1 MDTTNPP
8 TPPSQSI
15 AMEAPAEE
23 SGTAVVE
30 ATTASVEMEM
40 EMDVDAAA
48 PEGTDAVELL
58 LNISHAFDSSTRS
71 EMVAPEAVEVLP
83 EAVQEQVPEPEP
95 VPDIADLE
103 PISAH
108 EPEPEPELEP
118 EPEPKRKRKRHPT
131 HYLGEDNTII
141 RCICGFT
148 EDDGFTIQ
156 CEGCGA
162 WEHGMCFGFN
172 DVDSAPDQ
180 YLCELCDPRPVDKE
194 GARRIQLRMIEQ
206 QRLAREAG
214 AKIPGAGEKP
224 RSKGGKRRKEQSNP
238 VPEEGGGEMG
248 PPAKPR
254 RGRQQSNK
262 SRTKAPVEPSS
273 PAIGDDYFKID
284 PWTMEYTPIEQNIP
298 RGLPVRRVLRQM
310 YKEWIESL
318 PEQEKEREDDLVASH
333 LPSPTETGLLRL
345 SPDAIFPPPNYSP
358 LAPPLPPVFL
368 TAPSLSSLAP
378 SLIIKPVPS
387 PSSSSGF
394 TTSFLPPTYRDHLTM
409 RAIYTR
415 PTVYGVFTPE
425 FFETGTFLGE
435 YLGEL
440 IDPAAYRQDPINQYT
455 LLGVPKPHVHAL
467 GPPINLMIDARNYG
481 SPLRFVRNGCHPNA
495 VIRPIVWRTP
505 SSSSSSSSSSS
516 EGTPKIAFGLFTSRS
531 IPPRAEIILGWEWDD
546 QHLVHSLPL
555 IHPTSS
561 PSTGAVTYPNWQ
573 KNLLKGQAEELGWR
587 YERLLGC
594 LWGVFAG
601 CGCASG
607 GAGGKGENKGPG
619 SCALEQMMEF
629 WRVTTGR
636 SNLKPQPSRVVTE
649 TDAEGEGEA
658 ELDEDG
664 EGEDREKERD
674 MAYLGPL
681 VGSVRGWRN
690 RELEVESVK
699 QWGAMGA
706 SALPLLSSVDVDIE
720 MRRNN
725 VASEKERENKKSA
738 EEERRVSIDS
748 QATQEEDAG
757 EEEHEEEKM
766 DVDLLQEL
774 SEPESERRPHAHTE
788 EGEEDGDS
796 EADFANA
803 EVSMDVHQM
812 EDGVEEDKGAL
823 SDATTITLP
832 RRGRSPSL
840 SSLGSTDDS
849 DDVSRSDS
857 ENSSLESEDEGGDED
872 ERVVINARKMKKKV
886 VPSSPPLLPSKSKL
900 NQPRLHSHPR
910 PKSKDRVKPSV
921 KDRGGNKVQ
930 PKSGKSLSS
939 PSDNHHV
946 KAKAKRRDLSQA
958 QSSRQRPDSSLSSI
972 KDREKP
978 GKKSVPVGIGAGL
991 KGSKKRTK
999 RIVSS
1004 SETEEDEVRVKKKLK
1019 EKEKKTEQKPSL
1031 PSAVNSEGAA
1041 PEEATPPPKSPRPL
1055 TPPPPLSFLPVKE
1068 PSPPPA
1074 SASEPK
1080 EPTPPPPEPPKKVSL
1095 SEYLK
1100 THKFRK
1106 ESQTPT
1112 PVADRGTSGSDSAA
1126 GSIAIPGLGDH
1137 LPPRS
1142 LSASADASKTEP
1154 VEHEKREESNPP
1166 NPLVP
1171 TNTSANVA
1179 TSASTSGLN
1188 LFEHL
1193 PSSRGSASGS
1203 ALGLGSGDNSGLS
1216 LVNAS
1221 GPLSVVESSP
1231 APVSVTKNL
1240 DENDPLSSSAIAT
1253 ALSLASAITSA
1264 TSRGQIVN
1272 HEAST
1277 GATRPAM
1284 QSSTSTSYV
1293 PRQSQPQAQSTPSSA
1308 TVSLP
1313 IPTSTSKDHF
1323 IHPLPLTPSIPSPLA
1338 PSSAATA
1345 ATRVSSSYTPRQ
1357 VSSSSIT
1364 SVGGVEESHSPQRGF
1379 TPLYGR
1385 RERERSPI
1393 RGDFR
1398 DRDRDRDW
1406 NRDRDR
1412 DRRPLTL
1419 SHRELPERPSTS
1431 TSISIPPPLTA
1442 RDLPPHTSSALSG
1455 TPSESAKTTALG
1467 LGLPRAPPTG
1477 PKVPPTGPRAFSGS
1491 GAPGGGVETA
1501 ASPSAAGALGGIGA
1515 GLGLSRG
1522 RGFRGFAPRGVWRGR
1537 GFRGRGRGG

>member
-1 MDTTNPP
+1 MSNSFVESAPSPSHSRP
-8 TPPSQSI
+8 TPPQNQSQ
-15 AMEAPAEE
+15 
-23 SGTAVVE
+23 
-30 ATTASVEMEM
+30 
-40 EMDVDAAA
+40 
-48 PEGTDAVELL
+48 L
-58 LNISHAFDSSTRS
+58 
-71 EMVAPEAVEVLP
+71 
-83 EAVQEQVPEPEP
+83 
-95 VPDIADLE
+95 
-103 PISAH
+103 
-108 EPEPEPELEP
+108 
-118 EPEPKRKRKRHPT
+118 
-131 HYLGEDNTII
+131 
-141 RCICGFT
+141 
-148 EDDGFTIQ
+148 
-156 CEGCGA
+156 
-162 WEHGMCFGFN
+162 
-172 DVDSAPDQ
+172 
-180 YLCELCDPRPVDKE
+180 
-194 GARRIQLRMIEQ
+194 
-206 QRLAREAG
+206 
-214 AKIPGAGEKP
+214 
-224 RSKGGKRRKEQSNP
+224 
-238 VPEEGGGEMG
+238 
-248 PPAKPR
+248 PPASKPQVHLAVKDR
-254 RGRQQSNK
+254 
-262 SRTKAPVEPSS
+262 PL
-273 PAIGDDYFKID
+273 
-284 PWTMEYTPIEQNIP
+284 TPP
-298 RGLPVRRVLRQM
+298 RLP
-310 YKEWIESL
+310 
-318 PEQEKEREDDLVASH
+318 
-333 LPSPTETGLLRL
+333 
-345 SPDAIFPPPNYSP
+345 
-358 LAPPLPPVFL
+358 
-368 TAPSLSSLAP
+368 
-378 SLIIKPVPS
+378 
-387 PSSSSGF
+387 PSSS
-394 TTSFLPPTYRDHLTM
+394 L
-409 RAIYTR
+409 
-415 PTVYGVFTPE
+415 
-425 FFETGTFLGE
+425 
-435 YLGEL
+435 
-440 IDPAAYRQDPINQYT
+440 
-455 LLGVPKPHVHAL
+455 
-467 GPPINLMIDARNYG
+467 
-481 SPLRFVRNGCHPNA
+481 SP
-495 VIRPIVWRTP
+495 
-505 SSSSSSSSSSS
+505 
-516 EGTPKIAFGLFTSRS
+516 
-531 IPPRAEIILGWEWDD
+531 PPRRSSFGTAIP
-546 QHLVHSLPL
+546 HSEP
-555 IHPTSS
+555 IT
-561 PSTGAVTYPNWQ
+561 
-573 KNLLKGQAEELGWR
+573 
-587 YERLLGC
+587 
-594 LWGVFAG
+594 
-601 CGCASG
+601 
-607 GAGGKGENKGPG
+607 
-619 SCALEQMMEF
+619 
-629 WRVTTGR
+629 
-636 SNLKPQPSRVVTE
+636 
-649 TDAEGEGEA
+649 
-658 ELDEDG
+658 
-664 EGEDREKERD
+664 
-674 MAYLGPL
+674 
-681 VGSVRGWRN
+681 
-690 RELEVESVK
+690 
-699 QWGAMGA
+699 
-706 SALPLLSSVDVDIE
+706 
-720 MRRNN
+720 
-725 VASEKERENKKSA
+725 
-738 EEERRVSIDS
+738 
-748 QATQEEDAG
+748 
-757 EEEHEEEKM
+757 
-766 DVDLLQEL
+766 EL

-1041 PEEATPPPKSPRPL
+1041 PKEATPPPKSPRPL

-1323 IHPLPLTPSIPSPLA
+1323 IHPLPLTPSIPPPLA

>member
-1 MDTTNPP
+1 
-8 TPPSQSI
+8 
-15 AMEAPAEE
+15 
-23 SGTAVVE
+23 
-30 ATTASVEMEM
+30 
-40 EMDVDAAA
+40 
-48 PEGTDAVELL
+48 
-58 LNISHAFDSSTRS
+58 
-71 EMVAPEAVEVLP
+71 
-83 EAVQEQVPEPEP
+83 
-95 VPDIADLE
+95 
-103 PISAH
+103 
-108 EPEPEPELEP
+108 
-118 EPEPKRKRKRHPT
+118 
-131 HYLGEDNTII
+131 
-141 RCICGFT
+141 
-148 EDDGFTIQ
+148 
-156 CEGCGA
+156 
-162 WEHGMCFGFN
+162 MCFGFN

-214 AKIPGAGEKP
+214 ARIPGPGEKP
-224 RSKGGKRRKEQSNP
+224 RSKGGKRRKEQSNS

-262 SRTKAPVEPSS
+262 SRTKAPMEASS

-284 PWTMEYTPIEQNIP
+284 PWAMEYTPIEQNIP
-298 RGLPVRRVLRQM
+298 RGLPVRRVLRQL
-310 YKEWIESL
+310 YEEWIESL
-318 PEQEKEREDDLVASH
+318 PEQEKEREDNTAASH

-368 TAPSLSSLAP
+368 TAPSLSSLTP

-415 PTVYGVFTPE
+415 PTVYGVFTSE
-425 FFETGTFLGE
+425 SFETGTFLGE

-440 IDPAAYRQDPINQYT
+440 VDPATYRQDPINQYT

-516 EGTPKIAFGLFTSRS
+516 EGSPKIAFGLFTSRP
-531 IPPRAEIILGWEWDD
+531 IPPRGEIILGWEWDD

-573 KNLLKGQAEELGWR
+573 KNLSRGQAEELGWR

-607 GAGGKGENKGPG
+607 GAGGKAENKGPG

-636 SNLKPQPSRVVTE
+636 SNLKPQPPRVVTE
-649 TDAEGEGEA
+649 TEAEGEGEP
-658 ELDEDG
+658 ELDQDG
-664 EGEDREKERD
+664 EREDREKERD

-699 QWGAMGA
+699 QWMGTG
-706 SALPLLSSVDVDIE
+706 ALPLLSSVDMDME
-720 MRRNN
+720 LRRNS
-725 VASEKERENKKSA
+725 VASGKEKKKKPA

-748 QATQEEDAG
+748 QATQEQEEIG
-757 EEEHEEEKM
+757 EEEEHEKGKM
-766 DVDLLQEL
+766 DVDQLTEPAPSPSPSPPTPPLNRRQLSASKPQAHPTVGDRPPTPPHLPPSSSLSPPPRRSSFGTTVPHSEPITEV
-774 SEPESERRPHAHTE
+774 SEPESEKRPHTE
-788 EGEEDGDS
+788 EGREDDGSEDDSADVEEG
-796 EADFANA
+796 
-803 EVSMDVHQM
+803 MDVHQR
-812 EDGVEEDKGAL
+812 EDGLEEDEGAL
-823 SDATTITLP
+823 SDATTVTLP
-832 RRGRSPSL
+832 RSGRSPSL
-840 SSLGSTDDS
+840 SSLGSTDGS
-849 DDVSRSDS
+849 DDSSLSDTQNVSR
-857 ENSSLESEDEGGDED
+857 ESEDEGDDED
-872 ERVVINARKMKKKV
+872 ERVVINASKMKKKV
-886 VPSSPPLLPSKSKL
+886 VPSSPPLPPSKSKP
-900 NQPRLHSHPR
+900 NQPKLQSQVPG
-910 PKSKDRVKPSV
+910 PKSKDRVKPLV
-921 KDRGGNKVQ
+921 KDREKNKVQ
-930 PKSGKSLSS
+930 SKSGKPFSS
-939 PSDNHHV
+939 PNNGHQV
-946 KAKAKRRDLSQA
+946 KAKAKRGDLSQA
-958 QSSRQRPDSSLSSI
+958 QSSRQRPDSSSSSI
-972 KDREKP
+972 KDREKL
-978 GKKSVPVGIGAGL
+978 GKKPVPVGIGAGL
-991 KGSKKRTK
+991 KGSKKRAK

-1019 EKEKKTEQKPSL
+1019 EKEKEKKSEQKPSL
-1031 PSAVNSEGAA
+1031 PSVVAVNSDGPA
-1041 PEEATPPPKSPRPL
+1041 PKEATPPPKPPLPL
-1055 TPPPPLSFLPVKE
+1055 TPPPLLTFLSVKE
-1068 PSPPPA
+1068 PTPPA
-1074 SASEPK
+1074 PVPEPVPK

-1106 ESQTPT
+1106 ESQTPSPAANT
-1112 PVADRGTSGSDSAA
+1112 GASGNGGAA
-1126 GSIAIPGLGDH
+1126 GSTAVGAGIPGLGGY
-1137 LPPRS
+1137 LPPKPPS
-1142 LSASADASKTEP
+1142 TSAEAPKSEH
-1154 VEHEKREESNPP
+1154 VEHENREESNPP
-1166 NPLVP
+1166 NSFVP
-1171 TNTSANVA
+1171 TNTSATVA

-1203 ALGLGSGDNSGLS
+1203 ALGLGPEGNSGLD

-1221 GPLSVVESSP
+1221 GPLSAVEPTP
-1231 APVSVTKNL
+1231 APVSATKNS
-1240 DENDPLSSSAIAT
+1240 DDNDPLSSSAIAT

-1264 TSRGQIVN
+1264 TSRGQNVN
-1272 HEAST
+1272 HEASI
-1277 GATRPAM
+1277 GATRPVM

-1293 PRQSQPQAQSTPSSA
+1293 PRQSQPQVQSTPSSA
-1308 TVSLP
+1308 TISLP
-1313 IPTSTSKDHF
+1313 MPTSASKDHF
-1323 IHPLPLTPSIPSPLA
+1323 VHPLPSTPSIPPPA
-1338 PSSAATA
+1338 TPNNAVSAAA
-1345 ATRVSSSYTPRQ
+1345 RVSSSYIPRQ
-1357 VSSSSIT
+1357 VSSSSMT
-1364 SVGGVEESHSPQRGF
+1364 SAGGVEEPHSPHRGF
-1379 TPLYGR
+1379 TGLYGR

-1398 DRDRDRDW
+1398 DRDRERDRDW
-1406 NRDRDR
+1406 DRDRDR
-1412 DRRPLTL
+1412 DRRPL
-1419 SHRELPERPSTS
+1419 SHNHRDLPERPSTS
-1431 TSISIPPPLTA
+1431 TSTSTSIPPPLAA
-1442 RDLPPHTSSALSG
+1442 RDLPPHTSSTLPG
-1455 TPSESAKTTALG
+1455 TPSGLAKTTGLG

-1491 GAPGGGVETA
+1491 GAPGAGVETA
-1501 ASPSAAGALGGIGA
+1501 ANTPTAGGLGGVGA

>member
-58 LNISHAFDSSTRS
+58 LNISHAVDSSTRS

-108 EPEPEPELEP
+108 EPEPEPEL

-1112 PVADRGTSGSDSAA
+1112 PVADRWTSGSDSAA

-1323 IHPLPLTPSIPSPLA
+1323 IHPLPLTPSIPPPLA

>member
-58 LNISHAFDSSTRS
+58 LNISHAVDSSTRS

-108 EPEPEPELEP
+108 EPEPEPEL

-1323 IHPLPLTPSIPSPLA
+1323 IHPLPLTPSIPPPLA